1 MMVRMLLVS
10 LFLFVGVIPSF
21 ARESLREV
29 EGVVRR
35 VVDGDTIQV
44 VDRQGTLL
52 KVRLYGIDA
61 PETAK
66 YARKTGKMIKAGQP
80 FGEEAYQALQR
91 RLDNQSVQLSIQ
103 AVDRYHRV
111 VALVWLGKRNI
122 NQEMVQEGWGWAYR
136 QYLGRPYASSFIA
149 LEEQAR
155 QQHVGLWQQSNP
167 QPPWEFRRLMRSQR
181 R

>member
-61 PETAK
+61 PETANLK
-66 YARKTGKMIKAGQP
+66 
-80 FGEEAYQALQR
+80 
-91 RLDNQSVQLSIQ
+91 
-103 AVDRYHRV
+103 
-111 VALVWLGKRNI
+111 
-122 NQEMVQEGWGWAYR
+122 
-136 QYLGRPYASSFIA
+136 
-149 LEEQAR
+149 
-155 QQHVGLWQQSNP
+155 
-167 QPPWEFRRLMRSQR
+167 PW
-181 R
+181 